1 VVTEGWGR
9 KSSARGRE
17 RRELP
22 ASGREGRELLTPGRE
37 RKQGAAGGGRGSRM
51 Q

>member
-1 VVTEGWGR
+1 VVRVGR
-9 KSSARGRE
+9 GRQSSARGRE